1 VTIGLT
7 EEERRDLLVSVGTH
21 RGQRRLSPVDVARL
35 FQKAIDAGAS
45 LAQCASAAGL
55 EGTEMVKRFLR
66 LLDLP
71 PSVQTAVSWGGSDTT
86 LAFTAAS
93 EIARLAPSLQELT
106 AREALARGLSSS
118 EIKQVVQRIARSGL
132 GSLEAVE
139 EIVALRP
146 VVERRHVIIGILSN
160 PTVGK
165 RIEELRQD
173 ERDDV
178 LARVLEKLIGEQH
191 VASRLTPTGFVI
203 TGSEDLAETIHGL
216 GDFEA
221 TISAAVGEQLGLT

>member
-1 VTIGLT
+1 
-7 EEERRDLLVSVGTH
+7 
-21 RGQRRLSPVDVARL
+21 
-35 FQKAIDAGAS
+35 
-45 LAQCASAAGL
+45 
-55 EGTEMVKRFLR
+55 MVKRFLR